1 MIELL
6 SVQKNWA
13 KVKAGFKGV
22 TFFKSPVSKGS
33 MSFTSGYKPEGM
45 AAIKQSMGS
54 VSGSAFTGKTF
65 SSRK

>member
-13 KVKAGFKGV
+13 KVKAGFKGMS
-22 TFFKSPVSKGS
+22 FFKSPVPKGS
-33 MSFTSGYKPEGM
+33 MKFTSGYKSEAM
-45 AAIKQSMGS
+45 AAINQSMGS
-54 VSGSAFTGKTF
+54 ASGNAFTGKTF